1 MEIKFLNGDIYV
13 PKILGEGGDPQDFM
27 RGGNYPL
34 IINKPQLAPLYTPLL
49 PPQKKISLRGG
60 GNGLHPPPETAYG
73 HRHSNRDYFFIHT

>member
-13 PKILGEGGDPQDFM
+13 PKILGGGDPQDFM

-49 PPQKKISLRGG
+49 PPKKKNFTQGG
-60 GNGLHPPPETAYG
+60 GMDCTPPP
-73 HRHSNRDYFFIHT
+73 

>member
-13 PKILGEGGDPQDFM
+13 PKILGGGDPQDFM

-49 PPQKKISLRGG
+49 PPPKKNFTQGG

>member
-13 PKILGEGGDPQDFM
+13 PKILGGGDPQDFM

-49 PPQKKISLRGG
+49 PPKKKISLRGG
-60 GNGLHPPPETAYG
+60 EWTAPPPETAYG